1 MSLVPEDVE
10 AIARRVAELLA
21 DRSQTRLVDAIEL
34 AAVLG
39 VSPTYVYRHALQLG
53 ARRLGDGPKARLR
66 FDLEQ
71 ARSALLGSVQRS
83 AASDAAAAIPAAR
96 RPRRRRA
103 QPDAATVPSIKP
115 RTKDRPPAL
124 R

>member
-1 MSLVPEDVE
+1 VSLEPEDVE

-34 AAVLG
+34 AAALG
-39 VSPTYVYRHALQLG
+39 VSPTYVYRHARQLG

-71 ARSALLGSVQRS
+71 ARSALIGAVQRS
-83 AASDAAAAIPAAR
+83 AGPEAAAAIPAAR
-96 RPRRRRA
+96 RPHRRRA
-103 QPDAATVPSIKP
+103 QADAATVPSIEP
-115 RTKDRPPAL
+115 RTKKRPPAL